1 MKEKFPEVFGNESK
15 PQSGGGSRK
24 PTTVVAPASRSTG
37 AKKIQLTPRQVALA
51 KKYGLTPQQYAAE
64 VAKLEKSNG

>member
-1 MKEKFPEVFGNESK
+1 
-15 PQSGGGSRK
+15 
-24 PTTVVAPASRSTG
+24 
-37 AKKIQLTPRQVALA
+37 LA